1 MANGGTYAGHGMSG
15 AEHDYYDKWM
25 HTKSG
30 SLGLWY
36 SENPY
41 GPWKQFYYTDHW
53 LPDNAGNLTYQP
65 KLSPKWISDDG
76 KRMTMIWSD
85 AMRNPDG
92 YSHSVN
98 YKWNQMQ
105 IEILTR

>member
-1 MANGGTYAGHGMSG
+1 MANGGTYGGYGMSS
-15 AEHDYYDKWM
+15 ASHDYYSKWM
-25 HTKSG
+25 HTRSG

-36 SENPY
+36 SKNPF
-41 GPWKQFYYTDHW
+41 GPWQQFYYTEHW
-53 LPDNAGNLTYQP
+53 TPDDPGNLAYQP
-65 KLSPKWISDDG
+65 KLSPKWISEDG
-76 KRMTMIWSD
+76 KTMTIIWSD

-105 IEILTR
+105 VNIKTR